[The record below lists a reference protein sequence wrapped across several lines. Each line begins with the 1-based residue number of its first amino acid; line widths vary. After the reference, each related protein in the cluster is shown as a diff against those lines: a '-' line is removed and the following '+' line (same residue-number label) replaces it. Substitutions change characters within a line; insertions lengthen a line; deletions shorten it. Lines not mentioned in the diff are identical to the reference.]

1 MLPIKP
7 NTMNTNE
14 KIHKAFNNRETVEV
28 ENTLSLTKTIELNIE
43 TKKGFCDI
51 LQQKV
56 DYIYVNG
63 QIIAKIKEFRNRR
76 QKKWY
81 QAMGITPENFIAT
94 VYKNQFG
101 LTVYRNKRI
110 KTRRGFYSEMER
122 ELRQWFNQI

>member
-1 MLPIKP
+1 MGAQCCQQNHI
-7 NTMNTNE
+7 TMITNE
-14 KIHKAFNNRETVEV
+14 NNRETV

-43 TKKGFCDI
+43 TKKEFCDI

-56 DYIYVNG
+56 DCIYVND
-63 QIIAKIKEFRNRR
+63 QLIAKIKAFRNRR

-81 QAMGITPENFIAT
+81 EAMGVTPENLIAT

-110 KTRRGFYSEMER
+110 KTKRGFYGEMER
-122 ELRQWFNQI
+122 ELRQWFNEI